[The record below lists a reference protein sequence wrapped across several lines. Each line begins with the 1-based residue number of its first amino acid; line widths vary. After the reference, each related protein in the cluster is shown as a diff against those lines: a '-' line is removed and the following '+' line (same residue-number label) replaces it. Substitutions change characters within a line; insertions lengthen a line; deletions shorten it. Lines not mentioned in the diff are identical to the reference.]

1 MANRQVNSLA
11 GLMFAPLCLL
21 LMLVVGS
28 LLSLVFELDLA
39 TLMQVLQEPELHFAI
54 AMSVGTA
61 LLSLLLAL
69 LLGIPAAWVM
79 ARTAFRGKGIIDA
92 LLDIPLVTPPL
103 IVGIGL
109 LLLLGQRGPLNGIFP
124 QLSALLFSPLG
135 VIIAQTYV
143 ASAIVV
149 RAASAAFSS
158 LDPAFIATAHNL
170 GLTPVRTLLLVE
182 IPLCWPSLL
191 SGGVLAL
198 ARALGE
204 FGATLMLAGAIRFK
218 TETLPM
224 AVYLNIASGD
234 FSLAIGCSL
243 LLIALAGLLLV
254 ILHWIQ
260 RLYKAREYVAR

>member
-1 MANRQVNSLA
+1 M
-11 GLMFAPLCLL
+11 GYCCC
-21 LMLVVGS
+21 
-28 LLSLVFELDLA
+28 
-39 TLMQVLQEPELHFAI
+39 
-54 AMSVGTA
+54 
-61 LLSLLLAL
+61 
-69 LLGIPAAWVM
+69 WVS
-79 ARTAFRGKGIIDA
+79 A
-92 LLDIPLVTPPL
+92 
-103 IVGIGL
+103 
-109 LLLLGQRGPLNGIFP
+109 GPLNGIFP

>member
-1 MANRQVNSLA
+1 MFNRKGNSLSW
-11 GLMFAPLCLL
+11 LMFAPLCLL

-28 LLSLVFELDLA
+28 LLSLIVELDFS
-39 TLMQVLQEPELHFAI
+39 TLVQVLREPELHFAV
-54 AMSVGTA
+54 AMSVVTA
-61 LLSLLLAL
+61 LLSLLLSL
-69 LLGIPAAWVM
+69 LIGVPAAWMM
-79 ARTAFRGKGIIDA
+79 ARTNFRGKGFIDA
-92 LLDIPLVTPPL
+92 LLDIPVVTPPL

-109 LLLLGQRGPLNGIFP
+109 LLLLGQRGPMSGIFP
-124 QLSALLFSPLG
+124 QLPTLLFSPLG
-135 VIIAQTYV
+135 VIIGQTYV

-149 RAASAAFSS
+149 RSASAAFAS
-158 LDPAFIATAHNL
+158 LDPAYIATAHNL

-234 FSLAIGCSL
+234 FSLAIGCAL
-243 LLIALAGLLLV
+243 LLMLLAGLLLV
-254 ILHWIQ
+254 ALHRIQ
-260 RLYKAREYVAR
+260 RLYKTREYVTR